1 MPKMKT
7 HRGAA
12 KRLRRTGGGSLRRN
26 KKAYAHHLQAKKSS
40 RRKRDLRRP
49 EIISD
54 ADAKRMEKLLPY
66 K

>member
-7 HRGAA
+7 HSGAA
-12 KRLRRTGGGSLRRN
+12 KRLRRTGGGRLRRN
-26 KKAYAHHLQAKKSS
+26 KKACAHHFQAKKSA
-40 RRKRDLRRP
+40 RRKRDLRKA
-49 EIISD
+49 EVISD